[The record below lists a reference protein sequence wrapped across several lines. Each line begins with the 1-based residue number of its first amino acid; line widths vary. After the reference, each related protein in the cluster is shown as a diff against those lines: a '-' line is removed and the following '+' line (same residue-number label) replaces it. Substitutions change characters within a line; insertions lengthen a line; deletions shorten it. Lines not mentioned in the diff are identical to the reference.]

1 MKITIFGH
9 GFVGGAITN
18 NLIRNS
24 EHEIVKIDPAHFD
37 TKLEDHTDTDGII
50 LCLPTP
56 TTDGVCDDSIII
68 SVLDDIEQ
76 AGLGD
81 VPVLLKSTV
90 TPNKMK
96 LYPETVTYS
105 PEFLRAS
112 TAYAD
117 FNEQKSMIFG
127 GTRDGFKFWRT
138 TFQYHPSIKQH
149 YDRPTASMIKYM
161 HNTWLAMKVAY
172 FHEIF
177 STLGEDY
184 DHESLVHALGG
195 MENIGPSHMNAPNA
209 VGELGFEGY
218 CFPKDTQAF
227 ADFSGSEILKAAIN
241 TNNKLRKL

>member
-9 GFVGGAITN
+9 GFVGSAIAN

-24 EHEIVKIDPAHFD
+24 EHDIVTIDPAHFNN
-37 TKLEDHTDTDGII
+37 KLEDHKDTDGII

-56 TTDGVCDDSIII
+56 TTDGVCDDSIIV
-68 SVLDDIEQ
+68 SVLNDIET

-90 TPNKMK
+90 TPDMMEH
-96 LYPETVTYS
+96 YPETVTYS

-138 TFQYHPSIKQH
+138 AFQYHSSIKQH
-149 YDRPTASMIKYM
+149 YDRPTASMVKYM

-177 STLGEDY
+177 SNLGEQY
-184 DHESLVHALGG
+184 DHESLVHALID

-209 VGELGFEGY
+209 VGGLGFEGH
-218 CFPKDTQAF
+218 CFPKDTEAF
-227 ADFSGSEILKAAIN
+227 ADYTGSKILQAAIE